1 MEDVKTYDRWNNKEL
16 DKNTDLNNN
25 KFSSSFKLVVKW
37 KRKDD

>member
-25 KFSSSFKLVVKW
+25 KFSSSFKLVVK
-37 KRKDD
+37 